1 MVAYICFYSFEG
13 IFVENRIFEIKPSD
27 YSLVRPRKKQPD
39 YSLFTQEFPT
49 MSSHLNDFPQ
59 C

>member
-1 MVAYICFYSFEG
+1 MVAYICFYSSEG

-39 YSLFTQEFPT
+39 YSLFTQ
-49 MSSHLNDFPQ
+49 DFPQ
-59 C
+59 CLLI